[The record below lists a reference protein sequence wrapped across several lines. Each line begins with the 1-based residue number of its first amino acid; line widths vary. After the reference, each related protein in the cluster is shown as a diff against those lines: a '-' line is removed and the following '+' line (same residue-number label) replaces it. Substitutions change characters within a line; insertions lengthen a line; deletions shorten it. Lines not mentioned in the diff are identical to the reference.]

1 MEDHEIIA
9 LYHQRSED
17 AIAATDEKYGSL
29 CRRPNRLAKKMKRLR
44 RSLRSH
50 LESEGVSL

>member
-29 CRRPNRLAKKMKRLR
+29 CRRPNRLAKNEAAAPEPARP
-44 RSLRSH
+44 S
-50 LESEGVSL
+50 

>member
-1 MEDHEIIA
+1 MEDHAIIA

-44 RSLRSH
+44 RSLRGH